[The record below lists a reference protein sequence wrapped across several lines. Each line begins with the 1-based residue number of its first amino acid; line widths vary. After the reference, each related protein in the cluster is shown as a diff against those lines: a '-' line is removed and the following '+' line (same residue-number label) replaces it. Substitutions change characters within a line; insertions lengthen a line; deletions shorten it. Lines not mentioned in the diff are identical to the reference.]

1 MQTPID
7 LDIGGIITFSSPLHA
22 PDMQSVSSLSSK
34 AKLVGNWTNKSK
46 FAMLQMAEQLRLWIH
61 QHGKMEAHYIAIV
74 EILQVH
80 FGLVCS
86 VISLPCKYNLMLEM
100 ARKQAVEDAK
110 ITGEVALGNE
120 MQLLAAKLASMEDDS
135 RELSEVSL
143 F

>member
-1 MQTPID
+1 M
-7 LDIGGIITFSSPLHA
+7 
-22 PDMQSVSSLSSK
+22 LSSK
-34 AKLVGNWTNKSK
+34 AKLLGNWTDKSK